1 MFSRIALF
9 LATNLAVLVLASIV
23 MSILGVNPNQMSGL
37 LVMAAIFGFGGSL
50 ISLLLSK
57 TMALRAT
64 GAQVIEQPRNEAEQW
79 LLATV
84 QRQAQGAGIGM
95 PQVAIYDAPGVGRW
109 PAAIARPRCAA
120 VRSPAHRSRAGPWSW
135 TAATR
140 SASRRNRKWPP

>member
-9 LATNLAVLVLASIV
+9 LATNLAVLVLASVV

-79 LLATV
+79 LLQAKVGQAT
-84 QRQAQGAGIGM
+84 AG
-95 PQVAIYDAPGVGRW
+95 VD
-109 PAAIARPRCAA
+109 
-120 VRSPAHRSRAGPWSW
+120 SLSSHHR
-135 TAATR
+135 
-140 SASRRNRKWPP
+140 